1 MNPITF
7 QFKESPN
14 QENLDY
20 SLIEYDNQLN
30 LSIDKK
36 TKQPAIDFLTMD
48 TETVTRAN
56 RENTDSDNNGVRMLM
71 DTSTFTKAAL
81 DITDTDRDRLL
92 IQALMDTATLT
103 ESREDTD
110 QDK

>member
-1 MNPITF
+1 MNPLAF
-7 QFKESPN
+7 QFKVPSN

-20 SLIEYDNQLN
+20 SLIEYDSILN
-30 LSIDKK
+30 LSINKK
-36 TKQPAIDFLTMD
+36 TKQPAIDILSMD

-56 RENTDSDNNGVRMLM
+56 RENTDSDNNGIRMLM
-71 DTSTFTKAAL
+71 DTCTFTKAAL
-81 DITDTDRDRLL
+81 DATDSDHDRLL